1 METKAAVSII
11 KSDNRPLRGE
21 TVTAIKDLVANSIN
35 TSPENIQVI
44 DTTSGKTLD
53 EEAEDAEF
61 LMTDQFNIKHN
72 LEQRI
77 DKNIKEF
84 LENVFGSGNVAVRS
98 SVKINFDSEKKAP

>member
-1 METKAAVSII
+1 
-11 KSDNRPLRGE
+11 
-21 TVTAIKDLVANSIN
+21 
-35 TSPENIQVI
+35 
-44 DTTSGKTLD
+44 
-53 EEAEDAEF
+53 
-61 LMTDQFNIKHN
+61 MTDQFNIKHN